1 MDSASSTRTS
11 LSSPGQPVRRS
22 RATWTG
28 SRASRPGPPG
38 GHLPPLQLRQQLRLP
53 PPQPQPQQQPLQ
65 QQLQPPNLLHPL
77 LDSLLWSS
85 SKISDGDSS
94 SNLPLNSNL
103 RLSSSNLL
111 LSSNLLH
118 SSSSL
123 LLS

>member
-53 PPQPQPQQQPLQ
+53 PPQQQPQQ

>member
-53 PPQPQPQQQPLQ
+53 PPQQQPQQQPLQ

-94 SNLPLNSNL
+94 SSLLLSSSSLPLN
-103 RLSSSNLL
+103 
-111 LSSNLLH
+111 SNLLH
-118 SSSSL
+118 SSSSSNL
-123 LLS
+123 HLSS